1 MKSNLEYEWRIT
13 LINPDHRIS
22 ANKTC
27 TIEQA
32 LIVVDELETE
42 VDWLVTAVFIS
53 RRP

>member
-27 TIEQA
+27 TFEQA
-32 LIVVDELETE
+32 LIVVEELETE